1 MLFGFK
7 SNFDH
12 FQKIKDFYQPYYE
25 LWTMVSEVMVKKR
38 KWLEAQI
45 TQIDATEVET
55 MLKSCLKGLIKLQ
68 KQLRENQNA
77 LKVV

>member
-1 MLFGFK
+1 MMIETTQEEMMLFGFK

-38 KWLEAQI
+38 KWLEA
-45 TQIDATEVET
+45 
-55 MLKSCLKGLIKLQ
+55 
-68 KQLRENQNA
+68 
-77 LKVV
+77 